1 MQRRSFLKVLGFLPF
16 LRHLPAVTDEEWE
29 DFEREARPAPQP
41 PAGILGVAMGE
52 PLALTVL
59 VPPDR
64 VLKITGSVYMPDGGQ
79 VALVEDQTILA
90 LYRSGPGDVLDLG
103 TIIRPTMGSHT
114 YRLECKGEVYDSASH
129 RPYLMVTDIAPTLV

>member
-1 MQRRSFLKVLGFLPF
+1 MQRRNFLKVIAGLPF
-16 LRHLPAVTDEEWE
+16 LRWIPAVAIAAEEEDWE
-29 DFEREARPAPQP
+29 EFEREARPAPLP

-64 VLKITGSVYMPDGGQ
+64 VLKITGGVYMPDGGQ
-79 VALVEDQTILA
+79 VALKEGQTTLA
-90 LYRSGPGDVLDLG
+90 LYRAAEGHVLDLG

-114 YRLECKGEVYDSASH
+114 YRLECSGEVYDSASH
-129 RPYLMVTDIAPTLV
+129 RPYLMVTDIA